1 MFKSI
6 GYSCL
11 VFIFIFIGQIGYAQV
26 HAQIKISAIEITGN
40 KKTRAYVIL
49 RELPYKVGDSIS
61 RDSLV
66 ILNTIAQQQLFNTAL
81 FLEVKVNESEL
92 DSTNV
97 TINVQL
103 KERWYFFP
111 LPYFRWV
118 DRNFNQWWNEQN
130 RSLDRVNYGIN
141 LRQGNVSGNNDK
153 LTVGLISGYTQQ
165 SVVKYQIPFID
176 KKLKFGMGVGWAQ
189 FNQKEVNYTTLNNKQ
204 VFLRTE
210 EVIRKGYRANA
221 NLTYRPNLYE
231 RQALQVGFGNE
242 SISDSAFAVAPN
254 FLPNH
259 KKAYSY
265 LDINWSYSKVRFD
278 YNAYPTKG
286 ASTEIALFQRFSKES
301 NLSAFQFRQV
311 VAHPITPARFI
322 LAESLTIGR
331 TMQQSNYSD
340 RKLMGYG
347 LMQMNGLE
355 YYVVDGNAATL
366 FKAALHQRIGS
377 YTVVNPLTKKFLPI
391 VKYTFW
397 IKAFTNLGYVYSQ
410 EKNKSNPLANSL
422 LRTAGIGLDLIS
434 IYDFVLNMEYSI
446 NQLGDKGL
454 YLHGGINF

>member
-1 MFKSI
+1 MFKSTSFKFLI
-6 GYSCL
+6 LLLICIS
-11 VFIFIFIGQIGYAQV
+11 QIGYAQV
-26 HAQIKISAIEITGN
+26 QAQIKISAIEITGN

-66 ILNTIAQQQLFNTAL
+66 ILNTIAQQQLVNTAL

-366 FKAALHQRIGS
+366 FKAAFHQRIGS
-377 YTVVNPLTKKFLPI
+377 YTVVNPLTKKFLPT

>member
-1 MFKSI
+1 MFKSTSFKFLI
-6 GYSCL
+6 LLLICIS
-11 VFIFIFIGQIGYAQV
+11 QIGYAQV
-26 HAQIKISAIEITGN
+26 QAQIKISAIEITGN

-66 ILNTIAQQQLFNTAL
+66 ILNTIAQQQLVNTAL

>member
-1 MFKSI
+1 MFKSTSFKFLI
-6 GYSCL
+6 LLLICIS
-11 VFIFIFIGQIGYAQV
+11 QIGYAQV
-26 HAQIKISAIEITGN
+26 QAQIKISAIEITGN

-49 RELPYKVGDSIS
+49 RELPFKVGDSIS
-61 RDSLV
+61 KDSLV
-66 ILNTIAQQQLFNTAL
+66 ILNTIAQQQLVNTAL

-97 TINVQL
+97 TINVHL

-242 SISDSAFAVAPN
+242 LISDSAFAVAPN

-366 FKAALHQRIGS
+366 FKAAFHQRIGS

>member
-6 GYSCL
+6 GFKCL
-11 VFIFIFIGQIGYAQV
+11 VLIFIFIGQIGYAQV
-26 HAQIKISAIEITGN
+26 KISTIEIIGN
-40 KKTRAYVIL
+40 KKTRDYIIK
-49 RELPYKVGDSIS
+49 RELPYKVGDLLEKNEL
-61 RDSLV
+61 DSLNIV
-66 ILNTIAQQQLFNTAL
+66 AQQQLFNMAL
-81 FLEVKVNESEL
+81 FLETSVSSEIL
-92 DSTNV
+92 DSSSV
-97 TINVQL
+97 KINIQL
-103 KERWYFFP
+103 KERWYLFP

-118 DRNFNQWWNEQN
+118 DRNFNQWWTEQK

-141 LRQGNVSGNNDK
+141 FRQANATGNNDK
-153 LTVGLISGYTQQ
+153 LTIGYITGYTHQTTIR
-165 SVVKYQIPFID
+165 YQLPFID
-176 KKLKFGMGVGWAQ
+176 KQLKYGMGLGFAQ
-189 FNQKEVNYTTLNNKQ
+189 FNQRELNYATVGNKQ

-210 EVIRKGYRANA
+210 DLIRKGYRVNT
-221 NLTYRPNLYE
+221 NLTYRPNLFE
-231 RQALQVGFGNE
+231 RHALQVGIGNE
-242 SISDSAFAVAPN
+242 SISDSAFAIAPN

-259 KKAYSY
+259 KKSFSY
-265 LDINWSYSKVRFD
+265 LDLNWSYSKIRFD

-286 ASTEIALFQRFSKES
+286 ASTEIALSQRFSKES
-301 NLSAFQFRQV
+301 NLSAIQIRQI
-311 VAHPITPARFI
+311 VAKPIAPNRFI

-347 LMQMNGLE
+347 LMQMNGLD

-366 FKAALHQRIGS
+366 FKAAIHQRIGS
-377 YTVVNPLTKKFLPI
+377 YTIINPLTKKFLPS

-397 IKAFTNLGYVYSQ
+397 IKAFTQLGYVYSS
-410 EKNKSNPLANSL
+410 EKNKANPLANSL
-422 LRTAGIGLDLIS
+422 LRTAGIGVDLIS

>member
-6 GYSCL
+6 GFKCL
-11 VFIFIFIGQIGYAQV
+11 VLIFIFIGQIGYAQV
-26 HAQIKISAIEITGN
+26 KISTIEIIGN
-40 KKTRAYVIL
+40 KKTRDYIIK
-49 RELPYKVGDSIS
+49 RELPYKVGDLLEKNEL
-61 RDSLV
+61 DSLNIV
-66 ILNTIAQQQLFNTAL
+66 AQQQLFNTAL
-81 FLEVKVNESEL
+81 FLETSVSSEIL
-92 DSTNV
+92 DSSSV
-97 TINVQL
+97 KINIQL
-103 KERWYFFP
+103 KERWYLFP

-118 DRNFNQWWNEQN
+118 DRNFNQWWTEQK

-141 LRQGNVSGNNDK
+141 FRQANATGNNDK
-153 LTVGLISGYTQQ
+153 LTIGYITGYTHQTTIR
-165 SVVKYQIPFID
+165 YQLPFID
-176 KKLKFGMGVGWAQ
+176 KQLKYGMGLGFAQ
-189 FNQKEVNYTTLNNKQ
+189 FNQRELNYATVGNKQ

-210 EVIRKGYRANA
+210 DLIRKGYRVNT
-221 NLTYRPNLYE
+221 NLTYRPNLFE
-231 RQALQVGFGNE
+231 RHALQVGIGNE
-242 SISDSAFAVAPN
+242 SISDSAFAIAPN

-259 KKAYSY
+259 KKSFSY
-265 LDINWSYSKVRFD
+265 LDLNWSYSKIRFD

-286 ASTEIALFQRFSKES
+286 ASTEIALSQRFSKES
-301 NLSAFQFRQV
+301 NLSAIQIRQI
-311 VAHPITPARFI
+311 VAKPIAPNRFI

-347 LMQMNGLE
+347 LMQMNGLD

-366 FKAALHQRIGS
+366 FKAAIHQRIGS
-377 YTVVNPLTKKFLPI
+377 YTIINPLTKKFLPS

-397 IKAFTNLGYVYSQ
+397 IKAFTQLGYVYSS
-410 EKNKSNPLANSL
+410 EKNKANPLANSL
-422 LRTAGIGLDLIS
+422 LRTAGIGVDLIS

>member
-6 GYSCL
+6 GFKCL
-11 VFIFIFIGQIGYAQV
+11 VLIFIFIGQIGYAQV
-26 HAQIKISAIEITGN
+26 KISTIEIIGN
-40 KKTRAYVIL
+40 KKTRDYIVK
-49 RELPYKVGDSIS
+49 RELPYKVGDLLEKNEL
-61 RDSLV
+61 DSLN
-66 ILNTIAQQQLFNTAL
+66 IIGKQQLFNTAL
-81 FLEVKVNESEL
+81 FLEVNLSSEQL
-92 DSTNV
+92 DSTSV
-97 TINVQL
+97 KIKIEL
-103 KERWYFFP
+103 KERWYLFP

-118 DRNFNQWWNEQN
+118 DRNFNQWWTEQK

-141 LRQGNVSGNNDK
+141 FRQANATGNNDK
-153 LTVGLISGYTQQ
+153 LTIGYITGYTHQTTIR
-165 SVVKYQIPFID
+165 YQLPFID
-176 KKLKFGMGVGWAQ
+176 KQLKYGMGLGFAQ
-189 FNQKEVNYTTLNNKQ
+189 FNQRELNYATVGNKQ

-210 EVIRKGYRANA
+210 DLIRKGYRVNT
-221 NLTYRPNLYE
+221 NLTYRPNLFE
-231 RQALQVGFGNE
+231 RHALQVGIGNE
-242 SISDSAFAVAPN
+242 SISDSAFAIAPN

-259 KKAYSY
+259 KKSFSY
-265 LDINWSYSKVRFD
+265 LDLNWSYSKIRFD

-286 ASTEIALFQRFSKES
+286 ASTEIALSQRFSKES
-301 NLSAFQFRQV
+301 NLSAIQIRQI
-311 VAHPITPARFI
+311 VAKPIAPNRFI

-347 LMQMNGLE
+347 LMQMNGLD

-366 FKAALHQRIGS
+366 FKAAIHQRIGS
-377 YTVVNPLTKKFLPI
+377 YTIINPLTKKFLPS

-397 IKAFTNLGYVYSQ
+397 IKAFTQLGYVYSS
-410 EKNKSNPLANSL
+410 EKNKANPLANSL
-422 LRTAGIGLDLIS
+422 LRTAGIGVDLIS

>member
-1 MFKSI
+1 MFKSTSFKFLI
-6 GYSCL
+6 LLLICIS
-11 VFIFIFIGQIGYAQV
+11 QIGYAQV
-26 HAQIKISAIEITGN
+26 QAQIKISAIEITGN

-66 ILNTIAQQQLFNTAL
+66 ILNTIAQQQLVNTAL

-97 TINVQL
+97 KINVQL

-153 LTVGLISGYTQQ
+153 LTVGLITGYTQQ

-176 KKLKFGMGVGWAQ
+176 KKLKYGMGVGWAQ

-242 SISDSAFAVAPN
+242 SISDSAFAVAPK

-366 FKAALHQRIGS
+366 FKAAFHQRIGS

>member
-1 MFKSI
+1 LLICIS
-6 GYSCL
+6 
-11 VFIFIFIGQIGYAQV
+11 QIEYAQV
-26 HAQIKISAIEITGN
+26 QAQIKISAIEITGN

-66 ILNTIAQQQLFNTAL
+66 ILNTIAQQQLVNTAL
-81 FLEVKVNESEL
+81 FLEVNVNESEL

-242 SISDSAFAVAPN
+242 LISDSAFAVAPN

-366 FKAALHQRIGS
+366 FKAAFHQRIGS

>member
-1 MFKSI
+1 MYKLIGFKLLL
-6 GYSCL
+6 L
-11 VFIFIFIGQIGYAQV
+11 VLLCIGQMGYAQV
-26 HAQIKISAIEITGN
+26 KISAIEISGN
-40 KKTRAYVIL
+40 KKTRAYIVT
-49 RELPYKVGDSIS
+49 RELPYKVGDQLSKS
-61 RDSLV
+61 ELDS
-66 ILNTIAQQQLFNTAL
+66 LNTIAQQQLFNTAL
-81 FLEVKVNESEL
+81 FLE
-92 DSTNV
+92 TNV
-97 TINVQL
+97 TSESIDSASVKIKIQL

-118 DRNFNQWWNEQN
+118 DRNFSQWWNEQN

-141 LRQGNVSGNNDK
+141 LRQGNATGNNDK
-153 LTVGLISGYTQQ
+153 LTVGYITGYTHQAT
-165 SVVKYQIPFID
+165 VRYQIPFID
-176 KKLKFGMGVGWAQ
+176 KQLKYGMGLGWAQ
-189 FNQKEVNYTTLNNKQ
+189 FNQKEINYSTVGNKQ
-204 VFLRTE
+204 VFLKTE
-210 EVIRKGYRANA
+210 DNIRNGYRGNM

-231 RQALQVGFGNE
+231 RHALQVGIGNE
-242 SISDSAFAVAPN
+242 SISDSAFAIAPT

-259 KKAYSY
+259 KKTFSY
-265 LDINWSYSKVRFD
+265 LDLNLSYSKVRFD

-286 ASTEIALFQRFSKES
+286 ASTEAALFQRFSKES
-301 NLSAFQFRQV
+301 NLTAFQFRQV
-311 VAHPITPARFI
+311 IAHPIAPSRFI

-331 TMQQSNYSD
+331 MMQKSNYSD

-366 FKAALHQRIGS
+366 FKAAFHQRIGS
-377 YTVVNPLTKKFLPI
+377 YNVINPFTKKFLPS

-397 IKAFTNLGYVYSQ
+397 VKAFSHLGYVYSQ
-410 EKNKSNPLANSL
+410 EKNKANPLANSL
-422 LRTAGIGLDLIS
+422 LRTAGVGLDVIS

>member
-1 MFKSI
+1 MFKST
-6 GYSCL
+6 SFKCL
-11 VFIFIFIGQIGYAQV
+11 FLFLICIGQIGY
-26 HAQIKISAIEITGN
+26 AQIKISAIEITGN
-40 KKTRAYVIL
+40 KKTRDDIIK
-49 RELPYKVGDSIS
+49 RELPYKVGELIS
-61 RDSLV
+61 KNELDSLNIV
-66 ILNTIAQQQLFNTAL
+66 AQQQLFNTAL
-81 FLEVKVNESEL
+81 FLETNVSSEIL
-92 DSTNV
+92 DSSLV
-97 TINVQL
+97 KIKIQL

-141 LRQGNVSGNNDK
+141 LRQANVTGNNDK
-153 LTVGLISGYTQQ
+153 LILGYITGYTHQTIL
-165 SVVKYQIPFID
+165 KYQLPFID
-176 KKLKFGMGVGWAQ
+176 QQLKYGMGLGWAQ
-189 FNQKEVNYTTLNNKQ
+189 FNQKEINYTTVDNKQ

-210 EVIRKGYRANA
+210 EVIRKGYRGNV
-221 NLTYRPNLYE
+221 NLTYRPNLFE
-231 RQALQVGFGNE
+231 RHALQVGFGSE
-242 SISDSAFAVAPN
+242 SISDSAFAIAPN

-259 KKAYSY
+259 KKAFSY
-265 LDINWSYSKVRFD
+265 LDLNWSYSKIRFD

-286 ASTEIALFQRFSKES
+286 ASTEIALSQRFSKES
-301 NLSAFQFRQV
+301 NLSAFQFRQI
-311 VAHPITPARFI
+311 VAHPIAPSRFI
-322 LAESLTIGR
+322 FAESLTIAR

-347 LMQMNGLE
+347 LMQMNGLD

-366 FKAALHQRIGS
+366 FKAAIHQRIGS
-377 YTVVNPLTKKFLPI
+377 YTVVNPLTKKFLPS

-397 IKAFTNLGYVYSQ
+397 IKAFTNLGYVYSP
-410 EKNKSNPLANSL
+410 EKNKANPLANSL
-422 LRTAGIGLDLIS
+422 LRTAGIGVDLIS

>member
-1 MFKSI
+1 MFKSTSFKFLI
-6 GYSCL
+6 LLLICIS
-11 VFIFIFIGQIGYAQV
+11 QIGYTQV
-26 HAQIKISAIEITGN
+26 QAQIKISAIEIIGN
-40 KKTRAYVIL
+40 KKTRAYIIL
-49 RELPYKVGDSIS
+49 RELPFKVGDIIS
-61 RDSLV
+61 KDSLV
-66 ILNTIAQQQLFNTAL
+66 ILKTIAQQQLVNTAL

-97 TINVQL
+97 KINVQL

-153 LTVGLISGYTQQ
+153 LTVGYITGYTQQ

-176 KKLKFGMGVGWAQ
+176 KQLKYGMGLGWAQ
-189 FNQKEVNYTTLNNKQ
+189 FNQKEINYTTLENKQ

-210 EVIRKGYRANA
+210 NVIRKGYRANT

-231 RQALQVGFGNE
+231 RQAVQIGFGNE
-242 SISDSAFAVAPN
+242 SISDSAFAIAPN

-259 KKAYSY
+259 KKAFSY
-265 LDINWSYSKVRFD
+265 VDLNWSYSKVRFD

-301 NLSAFQFRQV
+301 NLSAIQFRQV
-311 VAHPITPARFI
+311 VAHPISPARFI

-331 TMQQSNYSD
+331 TMQQSNYTD

-366 FKAALHQRIGS
+366 FKAAFHQRIGS
-377 YTVVNPLTKKFLPI
+377 YTVTNPLTKKFLPS

-397 IKAFTNLGYVYSQ
+397 IKAFTNLGYVYSE
-410 EKNKSNPLANSL
+410 EKNKANPLANSL

>member
-6 GYSCL
+6 GLKCL
-11 VFIFIFIGQIGYAQV
+11 FLLCLGLSQLGYAQV
-26 HAQIKISAIEITGN
+26 RISTIEITGN
-40 KKTRAYVIL
+40 KKTRDYIVK
-49 RELPYKVGDSIS
+49 RELPYKVGDLLSL
-61 RDSLV
+61 DSLAS
-66 ILNTIAQQQLFNTAL
+66 LNTVAQQQLFNTAL
-81 FLEVKVNESEL
+81 FLE
-92 DSTNV
+92 TNV
-97 TINVQL
+97 MSEPIDSASVKIKIQV

-118 DRNFNQWWNEQN
+118 DRNFSQWWNEQN

-141 LRQGNVSGNNDK
+141 LRQGNVTGNNDK
-153 LTVGLISGYTQQ
+153 LTVGYITGYTHQA
-165 SVVKYQIPFID
+165 SVRYQMPFID
-176 KKLKFGMGVGWAQ
+176 KQLKYGLGMGWAQ
-189 FNQKEVNYTTLNNKQ
+189 FNQKEINYTTVGNKQ
-204 VFLRTE
+204 VFLKTE
-210 EVIRKGYRANA
+210 DIIRKGYRGNI

-231 RQALQVGFGNE
+231 RHALQVGVGNE
-242 SISDSAFAVAPN
+242 SISDAAFAIAPN

-259 KKAYSY
+259 KKSYAY
-265 LDINWSYSKVRFD
+265 LDLNLSYSKVRFD

-286 ASTEIALFQRFSKES
+286 ASTDIGLFQRFSKES
-301 NLSAFQFRQV
+301 NLTAFQFRQV
-311 VAHPITPARFI
+311 VAHPFTPARFI
-322 LAESLTIGR
+322 IAESFTTAR
-331 TMQQSNYSD
+331 MMQQSNYSD

-366 FKAALHQRIGS
+366 FKAAFHQRLGS
-377 YTVVNPLTKKFLPI
+377 YNVINPFTKKFLPS

-397 IKAFTNLGYVYSQ
+397 IKAFSHLGYVYSQ
-410 EKNKSNPLANSL
+410 EKNKANPLANSL
-422 LRTAGIGLDLIS
+422 LRTAGIGLDVIS

>member
-1 MFKSI
+1 MFKSTSFKFLI
-6 GYSCL
+6 LLLICIS
-11 VFIFIFIGQIGYAQV
+11 QIGYAQV
-26 HAQIKISAIEITGN
+26 QAQIKISAIEITGN

-66 ILNTIAQQQLFNTAL
+66 ILNTIAQQQLVNTAL

-97 TINVQL
+97 KINVQL

-366 FKAALHQRIGS
+366 FKAAFHQRIGS

>member
-6 GYSCL
+6 GFNFLLL
-11 VFIFIFIGQIGYAQV
+11 VFICIVQVGYAQV
-26 HAQIKISAIEITGN
+26 KISAIEITGN
-40 KKTRAYVIL
+40 KKTRAFIVK
-49 RELPYKVGDSIS
+49 RELPYKVGDLLSATEL
-61 RDSLV
+61 DSLNIV
-66 ILNTIAQQQLFNTAL
+66 AQQQLFNTAL
-81 FLEVKVNESEL
+81 FLETSVASEIL
-92 DSTNV
+92 DSTTV
-97 TINVQL
+97 KIKIQL

-118 DRNFNQWWNEQN
+118 DRNFNQWWTEQK

-141 LRQGNVSGNNDK
+141 LRQANATGNNDK
-153 LTVGLISGYTQQ
+153 LTVGYITGYTHQAI
-165 SVVKYQIPFID
+165 VKYQLPFID
-176 KKLKFGMGVGWAQ
+176 KQLKYGMGLGWAQ
-189 FNQKEVNYTTLNNKQ
+189 FNQKEFNYATVGNKQ

-210 EVIRKGYRANA
+210 EVIRKGYRGNA
-221 NLTYRPNLYE
+221 NLTYRPNLFE
-231 RQALQVGFGNE
+231 RHALQIGFGNE
-242 SISDSAFAVAPN
+242 SISDSAFAIAPN
-254 FLPNH
+254 FLPNQ
-259 KKAYSY
+259 KKSFSY
-265 LDINWSYSKVRFD
+265 LDLNWSYSKIRFD

-286 ASTEIALFQRFSKES
+286 ASTEIALSQRFSKES
-301 NLSAFQFRQV
+301 NLSAIQFKQV
-311 VAHPITPARFI
+311 VAKPIGPNRFF
-322 LAESLTIGR
+322 LAESLTIAR

-347 LMQMNGLE
+347 LMQLSGLD

-377 YTVVNPLTKKFLPI
+377 YTVVNPLTKKFLPV

-397 IKAFTNLGYVYSQ
+397 IKAFTQLGYVYSQ
-410 EKNKSNPLANSL
+410 EKNKSNSLANSL

>member
-6 GYSCL
+6 GFKCL
-11 VFIFIFIGQIGYAQV
+11 LLALICIGQLG
-26 HAQIKISAIEITGN
+26 HAQIRIGAIEIAGN
-40 KKTRAYVIL
+40 KKTRDYIVK
-49 RELPYKVGDSIS
+49 RELPYKVGDLVSK
-61 RDSLV
+61 DSLI

-81 FLEVKVNESEL
+81 FLE
-92 DSTNV
+92 TNV
-97 TINVQL
+97 TAETIDSVSVKINIQL

-118 DRNFNQWWNEQN
+118 DRNFSQWWNEQH

-141 LRQGNVSGNNDK
+141 LRQGNVTGNNDK
-153 LTVGLISGYTQQ
+153 LTVGYITGYTHQA
-165 SVVKYQIPFID
+165 SVRYQMPFID
-176 KKLKFGMGVGWAQ
+176 KQLKYGMGLGWAQ
-189 FNQKEVNYTTLNNKQ
+189 FNQKEINYTTDGNKQ
-204 VFLRTE
+204 VFLKTE
-210 EVIRKGYRANA
+210 DIIRKGYRGNI
-221 NLTYRPNLYE
+221 NLTYRPNLYQ
-231 RQALQVGFGNE
+231 RHALQIGFGNE
-242 SISDSAFAVAPN
+242 SISDSAYAMAPN

-265 LDINWSYSKVRFD
+265 LDLNLSYSKVRFD

-286 ASTEIALFQRFSKES
+286 ASTDIALFQRFSKES
-301 NLSAFQFRQV
+301 NLTAFQFRQV
-311 VAHPITPARFI
+311 VAHPIAPSRFI
-322 LAESLTIGR
+322 IAESLTIGR
-331 TMQQSNYSD
+331 MMQQSNYSD

-366 FKAALHQRIGS
+366 FKAAFHQRIGS
-377 YTVVNPLTKKFLPI
+377 YNVINPLTKKFLPS

-397 IKAFTNLGYVYSQ
+397 IKAFSHLGYVYSQ
-410 EKNKSNPLANSL
+410 EKNKANPLANSL
-422 LRTAGIGLDLIS
+422 LRTAGIGLDVIS

>member
-6 GYSCL
+6 GCSCL
-11 VFIFIFIGQIGYAQV
+11 IFCLTCISQLGYAQ
-26 HAQIKISAIEITGN
+26 IRISAIEIEGN
-40 KKTRAYVIL
+40 KKTRAYIIN
-49 RELPYKVGDSIS
+49 RELPYKVGDLVIK
-61 RDSLV
+61 DSLL

-81 FLEVKVNESEL
+81 FLEANVQTEEL
-92 DSTNV
+92 DSVNV
-97 TINVQL
+97 KIKIQL

-111 LPYFRWV
+111 LLYFRWV
-118 DRNFNQWWNEQN
+118 DRNFSQWWNEQN

-141 LRQGNVSGNNDK
+141 LRQGNATGNNDK
-153 LTVGLISGYTQQ
+153 LTIGYITGYTHQ
-165 SVVKYQIPFID
+165 VTARYQIPFID
-176 KKLKFGMGVGWAQ
+176 RQLKYGLGLGWTQ
-189 FNQKEVNYTTLNNKQ
+189 FNQKEINYATIGDKQ
-204 VFLRTE
+204 VFLKTE
-210 EVIRKGYRANA
+210 DIIRSGYRGNV

-231 RQALQVGFGNE
+231 RHSLQVGLGKE
-242 SISDSAFAVAPN
+242 SISDTAFAIASN

-259 KKAYSY
+259 KKNYAYLDFNLAYSK
-265 LDINWSYSKVRFD
+265 IRFD

-286 ASTEIALFQRFSKES
+286 ASTDIALFQRFSKES
-301 NLSAFQFRQV
+301 NLTALQFRQV
-311 VAHPITPARFI
+311 VAYPIAPSRFVI
-322 LAESLTIGR
+322 AESLTIGR
-331 TMQQSNYSD
+331 IMQQSNYSD

-366 FKAALHQRIGS
+366 FKAAFHQRIGA
-377 YTVVNPLTKKFLPI
+377 YNVINPLTKKFLPS

-397 IKAFTNLGYVYSQ
+397 IKAFSHLGYVYSQ
-410 EKNKSNPLANSL
+410 EKNKANPLANSL
-422 LRTAGIGLDLIS
+422 LRTAGIGLDVIS